1 MSPLRDN
8 SAKMDF
14 TQLLAQTH
22 VERHPP
28 SDAVQQ
34 ISPRDTS
41 SKLYGDYYKLCS
53 TAAYTPLRAAAIA
66 SHVNAT
72 QLCISAFPFFSLFE
86 QERQTS

>member
-28 SDAVQQ
+28 SDAAPQ
-34 ISPRDTS
+34 ISPRDAR

-53 TAAYTPLRAAAIA
+53 KAAYA
-66 SHVNAT
+66 
-72 QLCISAFPFFSLFE
+72 QLTSA
-86 QERQTS
+86 